1 MLGLVDDD
9 RAGLS
14 QRDMEPCLVIVYSY
28 PTSRVYTRNRQSH
41 QHTHDTELVGS
52 TKKPSPGFPNI
63 SSEK

>member
-28 PTSRVYTRNRQSH
+28 PTSRVYTCWFRGMS
-41 QHTHDTELVGS
+41 VGGS
-52 TKKPSPGFPNI
+52 FRRV
-63 SSEK
+63 